1 MSDQFRVNVEREIW
15 SDNISIRLAT
25 KTGDGLAIAKPVVFE
40 QVELGAY
47 IDPCLRL
54 SFDTAQK
61 LMDELWHAGVRPA
74 QTIGTAGQTDAIKYH
89 LEDMRRLVFKDK
101 E

>member
-1 MSDQFRVNVEREIW
+1 MNDQFKVNVEREIW

-25 KTGDGLAIAKPVVFE
+25 KIGDRLAIAKPVMFE

-54 SFDTAQK
+54 PFDAAQK

-74 QTIGTAGQTDAIKYH
+74 QTIGTVGQTDAIKYH
-89 LEDMRRLVFKDK
+89 LEDMRRLVFKNK
-101 E
+101 K

>member
-1 MSDQFRVNVEREIW
+1 MSDQFKVHVEREIW
-15 SDNISIRLAT
+15 NDNISIRIAT
-25 KTGDGLAIAKPVVFE
+25 KDADNFYVAKSVVF
-40 QVELGAY
+40 QQADVGAY

-54 SFDTAQK
+54 PFDAAQK

-101 E
+101 K